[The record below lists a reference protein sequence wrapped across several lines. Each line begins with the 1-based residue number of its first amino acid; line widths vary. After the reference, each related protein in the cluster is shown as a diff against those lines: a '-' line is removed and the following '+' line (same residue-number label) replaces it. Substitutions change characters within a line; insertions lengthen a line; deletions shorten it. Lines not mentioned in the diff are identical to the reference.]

1 MKTFAI
7 KILSIGL
14 LILSLLITVNLIV
27 DPAKLFNRNHYN
39 KIINILDNNNNTY
52 LTNIMNFDERLLNKM
67 FVEKLNKRYDI
78 LVMGSSRT
86 KLIRDEYFSN
96 SELFNTSVSG
106 ASLEDLIAIYQ
117 LYKKH
122 NILPDSIYI
131 GIDPWIFNVNNNQ
144 ERWKT
149 LKKEYYSFLNE
160 PLQNNTS
167 QNRLLQLISPSYF
180 QESLILL
187 FKSGFKLAPTSTEKK
202 YNKLNTIL
210 NDGSLVYSKEYREVS
225 SEEINKKAIRFVSGD
240 IYSIVDFNQISSTHI
255 NLFKKLIYDMQE
267 QNIKIK
273 FLLVPYHPIVF
284 NEISNNNKYKNVLLT
299 EIFIREFASENSIT
313 ITGSLDPKRINFDNS
328 FFYDGMHCNE
338 KGIRQL
344 LE

>member
-27 DPAKLFNRNHYN
+27 DPAKLFKRNHYN
-39 KIINILDNNNNTY
+39 KMINIIDNNTY

-67 FVEKLNKRYDI
+67 FVEKLSERYDI

-106 ASLEDLIAIYQ
+106 ASIEDLIAIYQ
-117 LYKKH
+117 LYKTH
-122 NILPDSIYI
+122 NMLPDSIYI

-160 PLQNNTS
+160 PSQSNTS

-240 IYSIVDFNQISSTHI
+240 IYSIEDFNQISSTHI

-284 NEISNNNKYKNVLLT
+284 NKISNNNKYKNVLLT
-299 EIFIREFASENSIT
+299 EIFIRKFASENSIT
-313 ITGSLDPKRINFDNS
+313 TTGSLDPKRINFDNS

-338 KGIRQL
+338 KGIRKL

>member
-39 KIINILDNNNNTY
+39 KIINILDNNNTY

-117 LYKKH
+117 LYKK
-122 NILPDSIYI
+122 
-131 GIDPWIFNVNNNQ
+131 
-144 ERWKT
+144 
-149 LKKEYYSFLNE
+149 
-160 PLQNNTS
+160 
-167 QNRLLQLISPSYF
+167 
-180 QESLILL
+180 
-187 FKSGFKLAPTSTEKK
+187 
-202 YNKLNTIL
+202 
-210 NDGSLVYSKEYREVS
+210 
-225 SEEINKKAIRFVSGD
+225 
-240 IYSIVDFNQISSTHI
+240 
-255 NLFKKLIYDMQE
+255 
-267 QNIKIK
+267 
-273 FLLVPYHPIVF
+273 
-284 NEISNNNKYKNVLLT
+284 
-299 EIFIREFASENSIT
+299 
-313 ITGSLDPKRINFDNS
+313 
-328 FFYDGMHCNE
+328 
-338 KGIRQL
+338 
-344 LE
+344 